1 MSDRPTDQPDEDD
14 LDPTSTDEAPDEGD
28 FEDDEPTYEED
39 DDVLR
44 AAAEEA
50 PLSSIAAIGGLEEP
64 SEQMRPMRPSERRAM
79 RAAMEHGQIAAEP
92 GHSVSDR
99 ASAVFVLVT
108 VGVFVLIMLNGM
120 LLGHGGLLTPVPTPS
135 PVPSLTA
142 SPAPS
147 PTDTPAAATPTA
159 APSVTP
165 APSASPAA
173 TSEPSA
179 TPAAS

>member
-14 LDPTSTDEAPDEGD
+14 LDPTSSDEVPDAGD

-64 SEQMRPMRPSERRAM
+64 SHQMRPMRPSERRAM
-79 RAAMEHGQIAAEP
+79 RAAMEHGQVVVEP
-92 GHSVSDR
+92 GHRVTDR
-99 ASAVFVLVT
+99 ASAVFALVT
-108 VGVFVLIMLNGM
+108 VGVFVLIMLNGL
-120 LLGHGGLLTPVPTPS
+120 LLGHGGLLTPVPTPA

-142 SPAPS
+142 SPAAS
-147 PTDTPAAATPTA
+147 PTDTPAAATPTV

-165 APSASPAA
+165 APSVTVA
-173 TSEPSA
+173 PSA
-179 TPAAS
+179 TPISS